1 MPTTR
6 RQWLQQAALSASAF
20 SLPSSLLAFEES
32 KKPGDRII
40 LLNSNENAFGPSK
53 LVAKAMADAAA
64 MSNRYPDDQVP
75 ALKEKL
81 ANFWKVG
88 KENVLMGA
96 GSSEILGLA
105 CLLVSNEK
113 GHVISAE
120 PSYKVWHRQAENY
133 GLQIHTVPLTEKRQL
148 NLPNMI
154 SLIAKDTRM
163 LYVCNPNNP
172 TGLALEYEFMRQQVL
187 EASKKCMV
195 LVDEAYTEFANIPSM
210 ASDAANN
217 PNIIVAKT
225 FSKIYG
231 LAGARVGYAI
241 SHPDTIKKLAAFQPW
256 PDVAVSMVTAAAA
269 SAAID
274 DQAFVKSCRER
285 TAANRDYCGKC
296 FSSLGLEYLPSQTS
310 FMLFDISGIKG
321 DFSEQMKARN
331 IFVQYRDH
339 FNGKWCRVSMGTEEE
354 MKAFCTALKSIAT
367 T

>member
-20 SLPSSLLAFEES
+20 TLPGSIFALEA
-32 KKPGDRII
+32 KRNPVDKII

-53 LVAKAMADAAA
+53 LAIKAMNEASA

-88 KENVLMGA
+88 KDNILMGA

-105 CLLVSNEK
+105 CLLVSSGK
-113 GHVISAE
+113 GHIICAE
-120 PSYKVWHRQAENY
+120 PSYKVWYKQAENY
-133 GLQIHTVPLTEKRQL
+133 GLQIHSVPLNEKRQF

-163 LYVCNPNNP
+163 LYICNPNNP
-172 TGLALEYEFMRQQVL
+172 TGLALDYELMRQQVL
-187 EASKKCMV
+187 EASKKCLV
-195 LVDEAYTEFANIPSM
+195 LVDEAYTEFANLPSM
-210 ASDAANN
+210 AADATKN

-241 SHPDTIKKLAAFQPW
+241 SHPDTIKKLSGFQPW
-256 PDVAVSMVTAAAA
+256 SDVAVSMVSAAAA

-274 DQAFVKSCRER
+274 DQAFVNSCRER
-285 TAANRDYCGKC
+285 TAANREYCGNC

-310 FMLFDISGIKG
+310 FMLFDIGKIKG
-321 DFSEQMKARN
+321 DFSEQMKAQN

-354 MKAFCTALKSIAT
+354 MKAFCTALKSIASA
-367 T
+367 